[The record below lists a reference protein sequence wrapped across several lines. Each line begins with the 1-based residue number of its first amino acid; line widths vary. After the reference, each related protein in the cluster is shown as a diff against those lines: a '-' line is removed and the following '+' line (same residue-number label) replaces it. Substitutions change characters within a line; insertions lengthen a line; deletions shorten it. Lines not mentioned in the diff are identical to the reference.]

1 MKKTVHMILA
11 GAIVMMMMAP
21 IVSARVKK
29 SGAAARAA
37 AATVT
42 VKISSFQFT
51 PKAVTVAVG
60 TTVEWVNSG
69 GRHTVE
75 ADDGSFKSDTLADGA
90 KFSHTFAKAGKYPYH
105 CSFHGDK
112 GGKDMAG
119 TVIVK

>member
-1 MKKTVHMILA
+1 MKKIVNMILVAALATMMIAAA
-11 GAIVMMMMAP
+11 G
-21 IVSARVKK
+21 SARPRKASPV
-29 SGAAARAA
+29 AR

-42 VKISSFQFT
+42 VKISNFDFT
-51 PKAVTVAVG
+51 PKTVTVAAG

-75 ADDGSFKSDTLADGA
+75 ADDGSFKSDTLASGA
-90 KFSHTFAKAGKYPYH
+90 KFSHTFTKAGKYPYH

>member
-1 MKKTVHMILA
+1 MKKAVNIILA
-11 GAIVMMMMAP
+11 GAIVVMMAT

-29 SGAAARAA
+29 PNTAARA

-42 VKISSFQFT
+42 VKVSSFQFT
-51 PKAVTVAVG
+51 PKTVSVAVG

-75 ADDGSFKSDTLADGA
+75 ADDGSFKSDMLADGA
-90 KFSHTFAKAGKYPYH
+90 KFSHTFTKAGKYPYH

-119 TVIVK
+119 TVVVK

>member
-1 MKKTVHMILA
+1 MKKAVNIILA
-11 GAIVMMMMAP
+11 GAIVVMMMAA
-21 IVSARVKK
+21 IVTARVKK
-29 SGAAARAA
+29 PSAARAA

-42 VKISSFQFT
+42 VKVSSFQFT
-51 PKAVTVAVG
+51 PKVVTVTVG
-60 TTVEWVNSG
+60 STVEWVNSG

-105 CSFHGDK
+105 CSFHGEK

>member
-1 MKKTVHMILA
+1 MKKAVNIILA
-11 GAIVMMMMAP
+11 GAIVVMMMAA
-21 IVSARVKK
+21 IVTARVKK
-29 SGAAARAA
+29 PSAARAA
-37 AATVT
+37 VATVT
-42 VKISSFQFT
+42 VKVSSFQFT
-51 PKAVTVAVG
+51 PKVVTVAVG
-60 TTVEWVNSG
+60 STVEWVNSG

-105 CSFHGDK
+105 CSFHGEK

>member
-1 MKKTVHMILA
+1 MKKTLNMILVA
-11 GAIVMMMMAP
+11 ALATMMVAA
-21 IVSARVKK
+21 VGLARPRK
-29 SGAAARAA
+29 AATAAR

-42 VKISSFQFT
+42 VKVSSFQFT
-51 PKAVTVAVG
+51 PKTVTVAVG

-90 KFSHTFAKAGKYPYH
+90 KFSHTFTKAGKYPYH

-119 TVIVK
+119 TVVVK